1 MIDVCALFSFI
12 LRVRWLF
19 FKLLQEFLVFYK
31 KHERFINIWLMVVL
45 TGIRRYGKDFMAI
58 ADVIGNKTE
67 AHIRSFFVNYRRRYN
82 LDEVLDEYEKEHG
95 GINHKR
101 DDVEV
106 SIMCMHLLWLS
117 VWDGFFSPQLSE
129 SLRRRVV
136 RISSRMENHT
146 KCIFSYTVRW
156 IYLATVLNMGGMS
169 KVYEKLHILLGHIPP
184 GLIMLITRV
193 NYVNYQ
199 A

>member
-1 MIDVCALFSFI
+1 M
-12 LRVRWLF
+12 
-19 FKLLQEFLVFYK
+19 FYK

-106 SIMCMHLLWLS
+106 SIMCMHLVWLS
-117 VWDGFFSPQLSE
+117 
-129 SLRRRVV
+129 
-136 RISSRMENHT
+136 M
-146 KCIFSYTVRW
+146 
-156 IYLATVLNMGGMS
+156 
-169 KVYEKLHILLGHIPP
+169 
-184 GLIMLITRV
+184 
-193 NYVNYQ
+193 
-199 A
+199 